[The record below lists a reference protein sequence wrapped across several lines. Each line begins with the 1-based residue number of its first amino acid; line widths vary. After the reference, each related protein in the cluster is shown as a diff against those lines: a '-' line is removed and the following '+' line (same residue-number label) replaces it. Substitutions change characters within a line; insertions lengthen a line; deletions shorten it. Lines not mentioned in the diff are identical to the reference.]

1 MVGDFE
7 DFRKTPEIAPH
18 AALICNVNQMLLDP
32 DDENQITIFPAIPA
46 EWERQGV
53 AFNKLAA
60 KGCVFVSGEFSAM
73 QVRVTLENT
82 SDKVCSRDFRI

>member
-7 DFRKTPEIAPH
+7 DFKKTPEIAT
-18 AALICNVNQMLLDP
+18 LICNVKQMLLDP
-32 DDENQITIFPAIPA
+32 DDKNKITIFPAIPA